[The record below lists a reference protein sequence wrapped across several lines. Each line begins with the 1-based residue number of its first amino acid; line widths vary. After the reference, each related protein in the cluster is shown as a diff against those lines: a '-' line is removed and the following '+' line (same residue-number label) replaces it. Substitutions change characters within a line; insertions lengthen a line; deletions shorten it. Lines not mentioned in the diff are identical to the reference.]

1 MLEAELNGAGMPRDA
16 RKAKA
21 MKRRAFVKTTALG
34 AAAVALQGAPSQ
46 AAAAKMPL
54 RSYGRDGVRLSIIGF
69 PGLVLRNMEQ
79 ERANRLVADSVE
91 RGVNYFDVAP
101 AYGDAEVKLGPAL
114 EPYRKNVFL
123 ACKTKAR
130 DAEGAEVEFK
140 RSLARL
146 RTDHFDLYQLHCL
159 KEVGRDVDAA
169 FSKGGVMAFIAD
181 QQKAGRV
188 KYVGFTAHTEEA
200 ALAALERFRFD
211 SVLFPISFASWMKMD
226 FGPKVVKAAR
236 ARGTAV
242 LAMKG
247 LCRNR
252 WTKDDPLRK
261 RFRMWYRPVHDRG
274 EATLALRFT
283 LSQAVVAAVPPS
295 NETVHRLALD
305 LVPTIRPITEAE
317 TAKLQALAM
326 TLDPLFPEGPRK
338 A

>member
-1 MLEAELNGAGMPRDA
+1 
-16 RKAKA
+16 
-21 MKRRAFVKTTALG
+21 MKRREFVKTTALG
-34 AAAVALQGAPSQ
+34 AAAAALQGASARGAKT
-46 AAAAKMPL
+46 AAGDMPL
-54 RSYGRDGVRLSIIGF
+54 RPYGRDGVKLSIIGF

-79 ERANRLVADSVE
+79 EQANRLVADSVE

-123 ACKTKAR
+123 ACKTMAR
-130 DAEGAEVEFK
+130 NAEGAAAEFT

-159 KEVGRDVDAA
+159 KDVASDVDAA
-169 FSKGGVMAFIAD
+169 LAKGGVMEFIAE
-181 QQKAGRV
+181 QQKAGRIR
-188 KYVGFTAHTEEA
+188 YVGFTAHTEEA

-211 SVLFPISFASWMKMD
+211 SVLFPISFASWMKMG
-226 FGPKVVKAAR
+226 FGPRVVKAAR
-236 ARGTAV
+236 ERGTAV

-252 WTKDDPLRK
+252 WTQGDPLRK
-261 RFRMWYRPVHDRG
+261 EFRMWYRPVHDPA

-283 LSQAVVAAVPPS
+283 LSQTVVAAVPPS

-305 LVPTIRPITEAE
+305 LAPTIRPITEAE
-317 TAKLQALAM
+317 TAKLKALAM
-326 TLDPLFPEGPRK
+326 TLNPLFPEGPRK